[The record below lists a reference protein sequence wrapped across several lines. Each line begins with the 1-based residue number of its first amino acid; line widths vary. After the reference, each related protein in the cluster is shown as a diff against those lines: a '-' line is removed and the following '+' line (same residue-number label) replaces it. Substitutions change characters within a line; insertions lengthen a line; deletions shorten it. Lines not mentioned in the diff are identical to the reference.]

1 MTDPAFRNRKMTEEE
16 YLRFL
21 AESEVRYEYVDGF
34 VYAQAGATN
43 AHNLIARNIYALLR
57 PATKS
62 KGCNTYQNDMRLRLV
77 SPHVSKPL
85 HYFPDVMVTCEA
97 LSNDAMSVTQPCL
110 IVEVLSQST
119 RSTDKSY
126 KAERYR
132 ELPNLQAY
140 LMVDS
145 LSRSAALYRRMGDEG
160 AYEIVGETVEL
171 LCPEV
176 TLTMRDIYDGVNS

>member
-1 MTDPAFRNRKMTEEE
+1 MTEASFRKMTEEE

-43 AHNLIARNIYALLR
+43 AHNLIAMNLAALLH
-57 PATKS
+57 PAARKA
-62 KGCNTYQNDMRLRLV
+62 GCRTYQNDMRLRLV
-77 SPHVSKPL
+77 SPHGNKPL
-85 HYFPDVMVTCEA
+85 HYFPDVMVSCET
-97 LSNDAMSVTQPCL
+97 LPNDAMSLTQPCL

-132 ELPNLQAY
+132 ELPSLQSY

-145 LSRSAALYRRMGDEG
+145 QSRSAALYRRMGEEW
-160 AYEIVGETVEL
+160 AYEIVDEVVEL
-171 LCPEV
+171 PCPEV
-176 TLTMRDIYDGVNS
+176 TLTMTEIYEGVTL